1 MCVCVYLYLYIQLD
15 ETRYDWRIYDV
26 PSKHRFLGRYADSLD
41 ISQLQNRS
49 EKLIH
54 FTSLFGTGK
63 FPIKKPENI
72 EFFKSLQQSI
82 TYRHPAVLKITEI
95 VIKSLGGEGNF
106 IGAHLRYYKQKC
118 NKYK

>member
-1 MCVCVYLYLYIQLD
+1 MYIYCNTD

-26 PSKHRFLGRYADSLD
+26 PSKHKFLGRYADSLD
-41 ISQLQNRS
+41 VAQLQNRT

-72 EFFKSLQQSI
+72 QFFKSLQNSI
-82 TYRHPAVLKITEI
+82 TYRHPAVLKISDI
-95 VIKSLGGEGNF
+95 VIEALGGPGNF
-106 IGAHLRYYKQKC
+106 LGAHLRYVIVSIYI
-118 NKYK
+118 